1 MKKSIF
7 GVCFFMTF
15 LTSLIAGAK
24 EPVMFERV
32 VQLPDAELR
41 FSMAED
47 FSKDM
52 PAAPLEEKVTIDMLH
67 NLRASVDRF
76 VVGRRWWDVKSPG
89 FFKKTWGSIQMTI
102 SIGAAIDK
110 QGARLN
116 FCNFSQVDFL
126 YFYRE
131 ALVERW
137 RRHNEE
143 VSPGDKIQFGVE
155 VPVFF
160 GAIGRRFVSHYLY
173 KKTYGN
179 IPLLEVATGYSGV
192 INYYFSVPAGDGIYL
207 EFEFVGAPNAGV
219 SAYVFH
225 DLALKRI
232 NSIKNSMFL
241 NSVNGGNCTI
251 AKIGKWDEIDS
262 VGLLKPDSSLLP
274 NPVPTGTVEKF
285 FPEAGRK

>member
-52 PAAPLEEKVTIDMLH
+52 PAAPLVEKVTIDMLQE
-67 NLRASVDRF
+67 LKSLGDRF
-76 VVGRRWWDVKSPG
+76 VVGRRWWDVRPPG
-89 FFKKTWGSIQMTI
+89 WFKKTWGSIQMTAV
-102 SIGAAIDK
+102 IGAAIDK

-126 YFYRE
+126 RFYRE
-131 ALVERW
+131 ALIERW
-137 RRHNEE
+137 RHHNEE
-143 VSPGDKIQFGVE
+143 LSPESKLQFGVE
-155 VPVFF
+155 IPSFF
-160 GAIGRRFVSHYLY
+160 GAIGQRFVPHYLY
-173 KKTYGN
+173 KKTHGN
-179 IPLLEVATGYSGV
+179 IPLLETAAGYSGV
-192 INYYFSVPAGDGIYL
+192 INYYFSVPVADGIYL
-207 EFEFVGAPNAGV
+207 ELEFVGAPSVDV

-225 DLALKRI
+225 DLALNKI
-232 NSIKNSMFL
+232 NAIKDSIFL
-241 NSVNGGNCTI
+241 TPINVGNCMI
-251 AKIGKWDEIDS
+251 SKLGKWDEIDS
-262 VGLLKPDSSLLP
+262 VSLLKPDPSLLP
-274 NPVPTGTVEKF
+274 KPVPASSIEKF
-285 FPEAGRK
+285 FPDSGRP